1 MTIRHPVTGLA
12 PDEQPRFILHRH
24 WSIFISHAMLVVLLA
39 VLPIV
44 VLSLVFPQ
52 LTGMVADR
60 TPGGVLIALFAFFFY
75 LFLTLYFFNAWM
87 NYYLDIWV
95 VTSRRIINIEQHSL
109 FHRVVS
115 EVNIQNVEDVTVN
128 VKGILATMFGY
139 GNIHV
144 QTAGETPRFEFEN
157 VPDPYTVA
165 RHITELH
172 NQAVPSAANTIQQQR
187 RMVQPPSP

>member
-1 MTIRHPVTGLA
+1 MITRQPITGLA

-24 WSIFISHAMLVVLLA
+24 WSIFLSHTLLIVLLA
-39 VLPIV
+39 VLPPL
-44 VLSLVFPQ
+44 VLSLVFSQ
-52 LTGMVADR
+52 LTGMVVER
-60 TPGGVLIALFAFFFY
+60 TPGGALVALFALFFY

-115 EVNIQNVEDVTVN
+115 EVNIRNVEDVTVS
-128 VKGILATMFGY
+128 VKGILPTMFGY
-139 GNIHV
+139 GNVHI
-144 QTAGETPRFEFEN
+144 QTAGEVPRFEFEN

-172 NQAVPSAANTIQQQR
+172 NQAVPAAVVASQQQR
-187 RMVQPPSP
+187 PTIQPPSR